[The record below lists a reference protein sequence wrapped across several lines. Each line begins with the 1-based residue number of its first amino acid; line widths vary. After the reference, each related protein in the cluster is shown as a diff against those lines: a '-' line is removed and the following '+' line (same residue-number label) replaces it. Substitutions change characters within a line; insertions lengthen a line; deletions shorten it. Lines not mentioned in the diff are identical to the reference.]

1 MLSIR
6 DEVEINSK
14 QNILILEKFERF
26 KEEVKSV
33 QEEQNE
39 NLRNVNLQYP
49 KILEGVIS
57 VHQANLKNAE
67 EINHN
72 IEEGVKLTSN
82 HSEIILNEIK
92 VIKDEVFSLEEKN
105 RKQKQSSLIMGQ
117 LETLEDEV
125 KSVKEEQNANHSK
138 MNLQYSNIVEEV
150 KKAGNINLN
159 LEQCVE
165 KYSKNSNMINEHL
178 KSLKEEVKSVHKD
191 MKIVEEI
198 NLNVEEGVKLA
209 KNHSEIILK
218 QIRVFKDE
226 VFSLEEEN
234 MKR

>member
-1 MLSIR
+1 MERIKTLFVLIICLNNGMVKCNIIEELLISVNRIRANMETVMQKVEKMESTIKDTETNVLSIR

-67 EINHN
+67 EINQN
-72 IEEGVKLTSN
+72 IGEVVKLTSN
-82 HSEIILNEIK
+82 HSDIILNEIK
-92 VIKDEVFSLEEKN
+92 VFKDEVFSLEEKS

-117 LETLEDEV
+117 LETLE
-125 KSVKEEQNANHSK
+125 
-138 MNLQYSNIVEEV
+138 
-150 KKAGNINLN
+150 
-159 LEQCVE
+159 
-165 KYSKNSNMINEHL
+165 
-178 KSLKEEVKSVHKD
+178 EEVKSVERTGCK
-191 MKIVEEI
+191 
-198 NLNVEEGVKLA
+198 
-209 KNHSEIILK
+209 SK
-218 QIRVFKDE
+218 QNESSIFRT
-226 VFSLEEEN
+226 S
-234 MKR
+234 